1 MVIFILPEYIEGKGD
16 CCRVCTESGEML
28 LTQNIRS
35 QMNLIFRDHMRD
47 LKSIRKRCS
56 SFLSQSYLTP
66 LYLSEREVLLPF
78 KTRESRITNDSHYG
92 YVNYESIVKY
102 KSGCLILSGGRSIGY
117 YENDRIVS
125 KRMNMARNLKEHFI
139 DIEKSGFDYSEDMT
153 QPATRG
159 DIARIMIEIGIMKR
173 TMERSI

>member
-1 MVIFILPEYIEGKGD
+1 MVIFILPEYIEDKGD

-35 QMNLIFRDHMRD
+35 QMNLIFRDHLRD
-47 LKSIRKRCS
+47 IKSIRKRCS

-78 KTRESRITNDSHYG
+78 KTREARIINDSHYG
-92 YVNYESIVKY
+92 HVNYENIVKY
-102 KSGCLILSGGRSIGY
+102 KNGRLSLAGGRAIEY
-117 YENDRIVS
+117 YENDRIVA
-125 KRMNMARNLKEHFI
+125 KRMNMARNLKEHFL
-139 DIEKSGFDYSEDMT
+139 DIEKASFDYSEDLT
-153 QPATRG
+153 QPATRA